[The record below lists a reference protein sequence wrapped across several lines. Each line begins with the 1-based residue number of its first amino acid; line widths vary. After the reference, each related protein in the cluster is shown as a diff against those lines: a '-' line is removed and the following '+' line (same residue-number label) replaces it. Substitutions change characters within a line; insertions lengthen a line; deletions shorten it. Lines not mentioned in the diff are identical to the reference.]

1 MKANINFVHIS
12 VKHQQNAKLLQQ
24 TRGNMSASRAFVLK
38 CHGRFTDDRQNLDD
52 NERQGRE
59 AFIQTSRATSI
70 KTALKG
76 DRRLTIR

>member
-1 MKANINFVHIS
+1 ML
-12 VKHQQNAKLLQQ
+12 KLLQK
-24 TRGNMSASRAFVLK
+24 TRGNMSVSRANVFK
-38 CHGRFTDDRQNLDD
+38 CHGRFKDGRQNLDD

-59 AFIQTSRATSI
+59 AFTHTSSATSI